1 MTKRGIE
8 ITIGLVCMLIMLS
21 GCSTIEGATG
31 LTFENRIA
39 CTLAGDK
46 AVVVSEY
53 GGRIGVSSTV
63 SELDGKYLCGAR

>member
-1 MTKRGIE
+1 MKAA
-8 ITIGLVCMLIMLS
+8 LIMLIVVLA

-39 CTLAGDK
+39 CTIAGDK